1 MASRV
6 VRPYCPFCWPLT
18 NSCWCWCRTFPS
30 FIGNQVDVVYVVV
43 AAPVVVE
50 IVALWTPFDDEDEQC
65 FRKRKNETFLSL
77 TVLLRY
83 SIFFRREL
91 CWRCW
96 TTAIKDRPSQAKRE
110 RLEGCGW
117 VCVFSKRRGNERKRE
132 PGLSAS
138 YFSALWL
145 VEING
150 GGTLVYVCTVFEA
163 CWPFF
168 LWVFLLSH
176 RCYPSELI
184 SVNYCP
190 PSWADPRRALHIDG
204 CCW

>member
-1 MASRV
+1 MPDISVFYRQSSGCRLCCCCCSRCWNCCAV
-6 VRPYCPFCWPLT
+6 NPFWRRR
-18 NSCWCWCRTFPS
+18 RTVF
-30 FIGNQVDVVYVVV
+30 QKKK
-43 AAPVVVE
+43 
-50 IVALWTPFDDEDEQC
+50 
-65 FRKRKNETFLSL
+65 KR
-77 TVLLRY
+77 
-83 SIFFRREL
+83 SIFKSHRIATIFYFFRREL
-91 CWRCW
+91 RWRCW